1 MADRDGNHAR
11 GRDAVNPSRLFDA
24 EPTPAPIRA
33 GGTAAAIAC
42 AAIALAAWVA
52 CIALLRTYP
61 THDDFFRLHLVRF
74 GLLDPHLT
82 IWMTYWPPLPPLL
95 TWLALGLGEA
105 EPLLWRA
112 TVANALLI
120 AGAIAIWA
128 WDGAKRPSDLDGGAW
143 SAALLLSVPVVLR
156 STASVLSEPAF
167 LAGLVVAWLAV
178 RPARGESSLCR
189 RAMLFTL
196 GGFIACASRYDAW
209 PVIALWGFAVAWR
222 TWDGCRE
229 RRTAWWAA
237 WAASALVIAAFP
249 LFWFWINHVVTGN
262 WTTPFGSARAWAN
275 EMIAEER
282 AALAFRATLVASP
295 LLVVAAVAGSAPLV
309 RGKRWIDLAI
319 IAVPCVPFAMILLR
333 DLVGSIWPE
342 RFALGVLLSC
352 AILGGRLLAR
362 LSELASAW
370 RGLAAAMLVAAI
382 CVSFARAIV
391 QQPDADTRQFFTPT
405 HLAALEKLPT
415 DKRIL
420 VFNHIATFD
429 ELYLLAPLAPG
440 NVLLSEKWNADPWA
454 TREDAERFDPNLIL
468 FDDPQRPECLG
479 IVPRNPVPIA
489 KDWYL
494 AEFDF
499 VDAPHADE
507 ALP

>member
-1 MADRDGNHAR
+1 MAHRHRNLSRRRDT
-11 GRDAVNPSRLFDA
+11 VNPNGLFDA
-24 EPTPAPIRA
+24 EQAPAPRRA
-33 GGTAAAIAC
+33 GGPAAAIAC
-42 AAIALAAWVA
+42 AAVALAAWMA
-52 CIALLRTYP
+52 CLILLRTYP

-95 TWLALGLGEA
+95 AWLALGFGQA

-112 TVANALLI
+112 TIANALLI
-120 AGAIAIWA
+120 AGAIALWA
-128 WDGAKRPSDLDGGAW
+128 WDGGKRPSDLDGGAW

-167 LAGLVVAWLAV
+167 LAGLVVAWLAI

-196 GGFIACASRYDAW
+196 GGMIACASRYDAW

-222 TWDGCRE
+222 TWAECRD
-229 RRTAWWAA
+229 RRAAWWAA
-237 WAASALVIAAFP
+237 WTTSALVIAAFP
-249 LFWFWINHVVTGN
+249 LFWFWMNHIVTGN
-262 WTTPFGSARAWAN
+262 WATPFGSARAWAN

-282 AALAFRATLVASP
+282 AALALRATLAASP

-309 RGKRWIDLAI
+309 RGNRWIDLAI

-352 AILGGRLLAR
+352 AFLGGRLLAQIQA
-362 LSELASAW
+362 LGSAW
-370 RGLAAAMLVAAI
+370 RGFAIALLVAAI

-405 HLAALEKLPT
+405 HLAALDKLPT

-420 VFNHIATFD
+420 VFNHILSFD

-454 TREDAERFDPNLIL
+454 TREDAELFDPDLIL
-468 FDDPQRPECLG
+468 FDDPQRLHRLG

-489 KDWYL
+489 KDWLL

-499 VDAPHADE
+499 IDAAQADE
-507 ALP
+507 DLP